1 MGGDRGPAAPD
12 AHPADRA
19 GPVGSVLAA
28 PEAPAPVPESPAPDD
43 APIPPGPL
51 ILRFEPGPPAAA
63 DPARRIVVLDTT
75 WAPPRG
81 AESAP
86 VSVRDVCRRV
96 LSGRDLIAETAG
108 LLNGWAEASGVVD
121 ALTVEE
127 TSFWYYVRL
136 RHWLWLEQQVLWLGI
151 VEELLRDQRPDG
163 IECAAGTDEALI
175 EAVMLVAAGR
185 GIDVRIEPSTASE
198 AIDVAPVTATAPGR
212 DGGSAPKA
220 ASARGRSAVWLSGRM
235 RWLRYGVLGRISRDE
250 PIKRRRLI
258 SARIRR
264 LGRGKGRPLLVVLE
278 HARQHVETADGPRLM
293 NPYLGPIVDRLR
305 GSRLDPIEIDIRAKL
320 ADDQAW
326 DRFRGPE
333 AARLLPSDA
342 IWLSGAPWP
351 ADDLQGWADGAA
363 DRIGA
368 STAPIL
374 VAGVD
379 LGPALRARI
388 TGEVRRSMAPHVRTV
403 ARIRRL
409 IRLLR
414 PSGILLA
421 DEYHR
426 QEWLSA
432 AHAEGLPTAAVQ
444 HGMIYRWHNGY
455 IHPTR
460 PASLRLPNRTY
471 VFGEWEQQLLRSASV
486 YRADEVQVG
495 GSPRLDLVPPEAVH
509 RDAVRRE
516 LGVAP
521 SDRMVVISGTWGQ
534 IYRRFHYPITLAALV
549 DRPLPGVHLV
559 VKLHPG
565 EPDEGPYRQ
574 VIEAT
579 AAAGG
584 FEPPP
589 ITIVQSIDLY
599 RLLAAADAHIGVH
612 STVLTEAVAAGTP
625 NLIDDSL
632 AAADLLGY
640 VPAGVARVVHDGGEL
655 LQALDDLARGGVDE
669 TARRQFLDAHFEP
682 GNASERIAEDLLAWL
697 P

>member
-1 MGGDRGPAAPD
+1 MGGERGPAVPD

-19 GPVGSVLAA
+19 GPVGSVVAA
-28 PEAPAPVPESPAPDD
+28 PEAPRPDHAPLQTA
-43 APIPPGPL
+43 PL

-63 DPARRIVVLDTT
+63 DPARRVVVLDTA
-75 WAPPRG
+75 WAPPLG
-81 AESAP
+81 DALAP
-86 VSVRDVCRRV
+86 ISVRDVARQV
-96 LSGRDLIAETAG
+96 LSNRDLIAETAG
-108 LLNGWAEASGVVD
+108 LLNAWAEESGVVD
-121 ALTVEE
+121 ALTAEE

-136 RHWLWLEQQVLWLGI
+136 RHWLWLQQQVLWLAI
-151 VEELLRDQRPDG
+151 VEELLRERRSDA
-163 IECAAGTDEALI
+163 IECALGTDEALI
-175 EAVMLVAAGR
+175 DAVRLIGARR
-185 GIDVRIEPSTASE
+185 GIDVLIEPSGAEAAVDAASPSV
-198 AIDVAPVTATAPGR
+198 VAPAPRENGR
-212 DGGSAPKA
+212 SAVRA
-220 ASARGRSAVWLSGRM
+220 ASARARSAVWLSGRM
-235 RWLRYGVLGRISRDE
+235 RWLRYGALGLISREE
-250 PIKRRRLI
+250 PIKRRRQI

-320 ADDQAW
+320 SDDGSW
-326 DRFRGPE
+326 ERLREPD

-351 ADDLQGWADGAA
+351 NDDLQAWADAAA
-363 DRIGA
+363 DRIDA
-368 STAPIL
+368 STAPVL
-374 VAGVD
+374 VGGVD
-379 LGPALRARI
+379 LGPALRTRI
-388 TGEVRRSMAPHVRTV
+388 GGEVRRSMAAHVRTV

-409 IRLLR
+409 IRLLS

-426 QEWLSA
+426 QEWLAA
-432 AHAEGLPTAAVQ
+432 AHAENLPTAAVQ

-486 YRADEVQVG
+486 YRADEVRVG
-495 GSPRLDLVPPEAVH
+495 GSPRLDLVRPEAVD
-509 RDAVRRE
+509 RAAVRAE

-521 SDRMVVISGTWGQ
+521 GDRMVVISGTWGQ

-579 AAAGG
+579 AASGG
-584 FEPPP
+584 FAPPP

-599 RLLAAADAHIGVH
+599 RLLAAADAHVGVH
-612 STVLTEAVAAGTP
+612 STVLTEAVVAGTP
-625 NLIDDSL
+625 NLIDGSL

-655 LQALDDLARGGVDE
+655 LQALDDFAAGAVDE
-669 TARRQFLDAHFEP
+669 AAQRAFLDDHFAP